1 MNIKEYYNFFIHPQ
15 YYYHYLLLDFPKTP
29 FLLLLPYLQ
38 FLDEF
43 PSINSRNLTQ
53 RIHYIL
59 GQKNLLLL
67 KKLNL

>member
-1 MNIKEYYNFFIHPQ
+1 MNIKEYYNFFIHPHH
-15 YYYHYLLLDFPKTP
+15 YYHYLLRDFPLTP

-59 GQKNLLLL
+59 SQKNLLLL
-67 KKLNL
+67 KILNL